1 MFFAD
6 SKVKSCVSLRGTRS
20 DQRPALIADNV
31 EYYQGIKLTNLKKSF
46 FWIAFYLLIVLV
58 LAQLDRSDTPVIN
71 FASYFYLVAIFLVPV
86 MIFVP
91 SLHKVPLVVPMIFWG
106 AIYFALL
113 RIIPRYTG
121 SGDVEVIV
129 LEIVILEIGVW
140 VSYQLAVGI
149 ERSESLMDVLAQGTF
164 PHRAIEMN
172 AATELIK
179 VEFSRSRR
187 YHRPL
192 SLLVVHS
199 LPKDEEVVREMLKSL
214 QRDVLTRLSHARIGQ
229 SIGEAIR
236 QTDLLIRDQI
246 GRYLILCPETDLES
260 AVFLS
265 ERIRQIVE
273 GRTGLHVNCGAA
285 SFPDEALTFED
296 LLYMARDRSKQP
308 PAPKELVEMNGQ
320 VVK

>member
-1 MFFAD
+1 M
-6 SKVKSCVSLRGTRS
+6 
-20 DQRPALIADNV
+20 
-31 EYYQGIKLTNLKKSF
+31 TNLKRSF

-71 FASYFYLVAIFLVPV
+71 FAAYFYLVSIFVVPV
-86 MIFVP
+86 MIFLP
-91 SLHKVPLVVPMIFWG
+91 SLHKVSVVVPMIFWG

-113 RIIPRYTG
+113 RLIPRYTG
-121 SGDVEVIV
+121 SSNVEVIV

-140 VSYQLAVGI
+140 LSYQLAVGI
-149 ERSESLMDVLAQGTF
+149 ARSESLMDVLAQSTF
-164 PHRAIEMN
+164 PHRAIEMDT
-172 AATELIK
+172 ASEQIK

-214 QRDVLTRLSHARIGQ
+214 QRDVLTRLSNARIGQ
-229 SIGEAIR
+229 AIGEVIR
-236 QTDLLIRDQI
+236 QTDLLIRDKI
-246 GRYLILCPETDLES
+246 GRFVILCPETDLES

-265 ERIRQIVE
+265 ERMCQIVE
-273 GRTGLHVNCGAA
+273 GRTGLQVNCGVA

-296 LLYMARDRSKQP
+296 LLYMARGRSKQP
-308 PAPKELVEMNGQ
+308 PKPKGLVEMNEQ

>member
-1 MFFAD
+1 M
-6 SKVKSCVSLRGTRS
+6 
-20 DQRPALIADNV
+20 
-31 EYYQGIKLTNLKKSF
+31 TNLKKSF

-71 FASYFYLVAIFLVPV
+71 FASYFYLTAIFLVPV

-91 SLHKVPLVVPMIFWG
+91 SLHKIPVVVPVIFWG

-113 RIIPRYTG
+113 RIISLSRTG
-121 SGDVEVIV
+121 SNEVEVIV

-140 VSYQLAVGI
+140 LSYRLAVGI

-164 PHRAIEMN
+164 PHRAIEMD
-172 AATELIK
+172 AASEQIK
-179 VEFSRSRR
+179 IEFGRSRR

-192 SLLVVHS
+192 SLLVIHS

-214 QRDVLTRLSHARIGQ
+214 QHDVLTRLSNARIGQ

-246 GRYLILCPETDLES
+246 GRYLVLCTETDLES
-260 AVFLS
+260 AVLLS
-265 ERIRQIVE
+265 ERICQIVE
-273 GRTGLHVNCGAA
+273 GRTGLHVNCGVA
-285 SFPDEALTFED
+285 SFPDEALTF
-296 LLYMARDRSKQP
+296 
-308 PAPKELVEMNGQ
+308 
-320 VVK
+320 